1 MDSRISAEYGSG
13 HPNRPSPAF
22 AMMHRDTHTA
32 LEKIA
37 ASSDPL
43 RVGFYLVPDFPMM
56 TFAAA
61 LDPLRQANRIAGRAL
76 YKWIFLSIDGA
87 PVHSSAGLP
96 IPIDHA
102 VTDMPRCDLVI
113 VVAGLNHTKAYK
125 PMLYRWLRDMHSRG
139 TVLGGICAGQF
150 LLAKAGL
157 LEGRR
162 CAVHWELLA
171 AFQEEFPRS
180 VGTNAIFAVDGPFIT
195 SSGGTVTL
203 DMMLYLIAASK
214 GRELAD
220 AISDQ
225 FNHPEIRQHD
235 SSQRMPAQTRFGIR
249 NAKLVEIVKEMESS
263 IQNPVDLQV
272 LARRVQLSTRQIERL
287 FVAHLGKTPSAFY
300 AGLRMA
306 RAHDLILQTD
316 LPIPD
321 VAQICGYMSASR
333 FGRIYRAHYG
343 MTPREVRL
351 GGLTAR
357 RS

>member
-1 MDSRISAEYGSG
+1 MERASE
-13 HPNRPSPAF
+13 N
-22 AMMHRDTHTA
+22 A
-32 LEKIA
+32 LEMIA
-37 ASSDPL
+37 AAAEPL
-43 RVGFYLVPDFPMM
+43 RVGFFLVPDFPMM
-56 TFAAA
+56 TFGAAV
-61 LDPLRQANRIAGRAL
+61 DPLRQANRIAGRVL
-76 YKWIFLSIDGA
+76 YQWSFLSIDGA
-87 PVHSSAGLP
+87 PVYSSAGVP
-96 IPIDHA
+96 IPIDHSIA
-102 VTDMPRCDLVI
+102 EMPTCDLI
-113 VVAGLNHTKAYK
+113 ILCAGLNHEKAYK
-125 PMLYRWLRDMHSRG
+125 PAVFKWLRSEHARG
-139 TVLGGICAGQF
+139 RVLGGICAGQF
-150 LLAKAGL
+150 LIAKAGL

-180 VGTNAIFAVDGPFIT
+180 VGSNAIFAVDGPFIT

-214 GRELAD
+214 GREIAD

-235 SSQRMPAQTRFGIR
+235 SAQRLPAQTRFGIR
-249 NAKLVEIVKEMESS
+249 NPKLLEIVKVMESS

-287 FVAHLGKTPSAFY
+287 FVTHLGKTPSAFY

-316 LPIPD
+316 LPIAD
-321 VAQICGYMSASR
+321 VAEVCGYRSAAR

-343 MTPREVRL
+343 STPREVRL
-351 GGLTAR
+351 GGLAGR
-357 RS
+357 ASAN

>member
-1 MDSRISAEYGSG
+1 MACIGHAMTSRDSD
-13 HPNRPSPAF
+13 N
-22 AMMHRDTHTA
+22 A

-37 ASSDPL
+37 AATDPL
-43 RVGFYLVPDFPMM
+43 KIAFFLVPDFPML

-61 LDPLRQANRIAGRAL
+61 LDPLRQANRIAGRSL

-87 PVHSSAGLP
+87 PVLSSAGVP
-96 IPIDHA
+96 MPIDYA
-102 VTDMPRCDLVI
+102 IGDSPKCDLVI
-113 VVAGLNHTKAYK
+113 VCAGLNHTKAYK
-125 PMLYRWLRDMHSRG
+125 PAVFRWLRDLQSRAC
-139 TVLGGICAGQF
+139 VLGGICAGPF
-150 LLAKAGL
+150 VLAKAGL

-171 AFQEEFPRS
+171 AFQEEFPRCI
-180 VGTNAIFAVDGPFIT
+180 GTNEIFAVDGLFIT

-203 DMMLYLIAASK
+203 DMMLYIIAASK
-214 GRELAD
+214 GRDLAA

-225 FNHPEIRQHD
+225 FNHPEIRQQD
-235 SSQRMPAQTRFGIR
+235 SSQRMPAQARFGIR
-249 NAKLVEIVKEMESS
+249 NAKLVEIVKAMETS

-287 FVAHLGKTPSAFY
+287 FVEHLGKTPSAFY

-306 RAHDLILQTD
+306 RARDLILQTD

-321 VAQICGYMSASR
+321 VAQICGYMSVSR

-351 GGLTAR
+351 GGVVQR
-357 RS
+357 G

>member
-1 MDSRISAEYGSG
+1 MQQDSD
-13 HPNRPSPAF
+13 N
-22 AMMHRDTHTA
+22 A
-32 LEKIA
+32 LEMIA
-37 ASSDPL
+37 AASEPL

-87 PVHSSAGLP
+87 PVYSSAGLP
-96 IPIDHA
+96 IPIDHSIA
-102 VTDMPRCDLVI
+102 DMPACDLVI
-113 VVAGLNHTKAYK
+113 LCAGLNHTKAYK
-125 PMLYRWLRDMHSRG
+125 PAVFRWLRALHSRG
-139 TVLGGICAGQF
+139 CVLGGICAGQF
-150 LLAKAGL
+150 LIAKAGL
-157 LEGRR
+157 LHGRR

-180 VGTNAIFAVDGPFIT
+180 VASNAIFAVDGPFIT

-203 DMMLYLIAASK
+203 DMMLYVIAASK
-214 GRELAD
+214 GRDIAD

-225 FNHPEIRQHD
+225 FNHPEIRQQN
-235 SSQRMPAQTRFGIR
+235 SSQRLPAQTRFGIR
-249 NAKLVEIVKEMESS
+249 NPKLLEIVKVMESS

-287 FVAHLGKTPSAFY
+287 FLTHLGKPPSAFY

-316 LPIPD
+316 LTISD
-321 VAQICGYMSASR
+321 VAEVCGYMSVSR

-343 MTPREVRL
+343 NTPREVRQ
-351 GGLTAR
+351 GGLMRRTAA
-357 RS
+357 S

>member
-1 MDSRISAEYGSG
+1 MACIGHAMTSRDSD
-13 HPNRPSPAF
+13 N
-22 AMMHRDTHTA
+22 A

-37 ASSDPL
+37 AATDPL
-43 RVGFYLVPDFPMM
+43 KIAFFLVPDFPML

-61 LDPLRQANRIAGRAL
+61 LDPLRQANRIAGRSL

-87 PVHSSAGLP
+87 PVLSSAGVP
-96 IPIDHA
+96 MPIDYA
-102 VTDMPRCDLVI
+102 IGDSPKCDLVI
-113 VVAGLNHTKAYK
+113 VCAGLNHTKAYK
-125 PMLYRWLRDMHSRG
+125 PAVFRWLRDLQSRAC
-139 TVLGGICAGQF
+139 VLGGICAGPF
-150 LLAKAGL
+150 VLAKAGL

-171 AFQEEFPRS
+171 AFQ
-180 VGTNAIFAVDGPFIT
+180 
-195 SSGGTVTL
+195 
-203 DMMLYLIAASK
+203 
-214 GRELAD
+214 
-220 AISDQ
+220 ISDQ
-225 FNHPEIRQHD
+225 FNHPEIRQQD
-235 SSQRMPAQTRFGIR
+235 SSQRMPAQARFGIR
-249 NAKLVEIVKEMESS
+249 NAKLVEIVKAMETS

-287 FVAHLGKTPSAFY
+287 FVEHLGKTPSAFY

-306 RAHDLILQTD
+306 RARDLILQTD

-351 GGLTAR
+351 GGVVQR
-357 RS
+357 G